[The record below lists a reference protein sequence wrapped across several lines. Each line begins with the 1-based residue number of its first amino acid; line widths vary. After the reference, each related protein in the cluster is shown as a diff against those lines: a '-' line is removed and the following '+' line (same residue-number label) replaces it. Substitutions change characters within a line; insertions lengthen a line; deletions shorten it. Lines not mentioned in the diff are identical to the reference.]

1 MKQIYT
7 GKVESATFSNPPE
20 NSIIEFLWRD
30 DKQLVANEIAIN
42 FADPEF
48 LAFIKEY
55 PLEKIEKAA
64 EAAAKARSK
73 AKKAYDKKIIDE
85 YKKSILPGEM
95 HQWRKTKEV
104 NGIKDTSLNA
114 ALMLLD
120 AEAPKAEDFN
130 LLSYIDKYNNNKDI
144 IFNCKL
150 KILDEMLTGTKNK
163 QLTLKIR
170 RIKTLKNL
178 LGIYYGS
185 V

>member
-64 EAAAKARSK
+64 KAVAGAA
-73 AKKAYDKKIIDE
+73 
-85 YKKSILPGEM
+85 
-95 HQWRKTKEV
+95 Q
-104 NGIKDTSLNA
+104 
-114 ALMLLD
+114 
-120 AEAPKAEDFN
+120 
-130 LLSYIDKYNNNKDI
+130 
-144 IFNCKL
+144 
-150 KILDEMLTGTKNK
+150 TGVK
-163 QLTLKIR
+163 QRQTVM
-170 RIKTLKNL
+170 
-178 LGIYYGS
+178 GS
-185 V
+185 VNSDCRKKQCLQRKPRL

>member
-64 EAAAKARSK
+64 KAAAKVRSK
-73 AKKAYDKKIIDE
+73 AKKAYDQNILDEFFKSNPVSIQEKIIEKRIIIEKDID
-85 YKKSILPGEM
+85 ILTFIE
-95 HQWRKTKEV
+95 K
-104 NGIKDTSLNA
+104 
-114 ALMLLD
+114 
-120 AEAPKAEDFN
+120 
-130 LLSYIDKYNNNKDI
+130 NNTNKDL
-144 IFNCKL
+144 IFDYKI
-150 KILDEMLTGTKNK
+150 KILDEMVGAKNK
-163 QLTLKIR
+163 ALQLKIR
-170 RIKTLKNL
+170 KVKTLKGL
-178 LGIYYGS
+178 LGLYYGI
-185 V
+185 

>member
-64 EAAAKARSK
+64 KAVARARSK
-73 AKKAYDKKIIDE
+73 AKKAYDQNILDEFFKSNPVSIQERIIE
-85 YKKSILPGEM
+85 
-95 HQWRKTKEV
+95 
-104 NGIKDTSLNA
+104 
-114 ALMLLD
+114 
-120 AEAPKAEDFN
+120 
-130 LLSYIDKYNNNKDI
+130 KDI
-144 IFNCKL
+144 IIYSLDKNHGNVVKTVKQLEIGKTAYYDKL
-150 KILDEMLTGTKNK
+150 KRYSISPKEHK
-163 QLTLKIR
+163 
-170 RIKTLKNL
+170 
-178 LGIYYGS
+178 
-185 V
+185 